1 MRKHFNQ
8 YSNLDPEFV
17 DKILQSLHVDDL
29 ISGAETIAVAK
40 LFFEKSKTRL
50 AEGGFYLHEFKS
62 NSSELE
68 SIIFKK
74 FPDDFQYSSNFTKV
88 LGLKWDKSNDCIIFD
103 FEDIK
108 QNRKH
113 LNKVITY
120 TFTCFNLLSNPLVL
134 IIPVIVSMKE
144 LYQDIC
150 RENFTWDE
158 ILLEKVQNHWQEILT
173 LFGEIKKN

>member
-1 MRKHFNQ
+1 M
-8 YSNLDPEFV
+8 
-17 DKILQSLHVDDL
+17 
-29 ISGAETIAVAK
+29 
-40 LFFEKSKTRL
+40 
-50 AEGGFYLHEFKS
+50 
-62 NSSELE
+62 
-68 SIIFKK
+68 
-74 FPDDFQYSSNFTKV
+74 
-88 LGLKWDKSNDCIIFD
+88 GLKWDKSSDCIIFD

>member
-50 AEGGFYLHEFKS
+50 AEGGFYLHKFKS

-88 LGLKWDKSNDCIIFD
+88 W
-103 FEDIK
+103 
-108 QNRKH
+108 
-113 LNKVITY
+113 V
-120 TFTCFNLLSNPLVL
+120 
-134 IIPVIVSMKE
+134 
-144 LYQDIC
+144 
-150 RENFTWDE
+150 
-158 ILLEKVQNHWQEILT
+158 
-173 LFGEIKKN
+173 